1 MAQQER
7 YKGTINKL
15 NGGGDYGYIKR
26 GTITR
31 KDGSPANLTSKKD
44 VYIHSD
50 DCNVRLHL
58 GMQVTFTIVA
68 DQTRPD
74 AFRAA
79 KVREASEFP
88 VEGAVEI
95 HFDEP
100 TIDHPSVPFRWC
112 IKPEVLAYMRSNI
125 DSQWALVIVAQK
137 QRNEDLSYRW
147 WDRSKT
153 VIQAVNGAERI
164 GDGRGYFSFRSPG
177 DYDFVTYLVK
187 SSEGRSFWSRLKE
200 AVDKPGEINVWDS
213 DGDEIRTA
221 HRDLDFISGSS
232 RVIAYDHMKVSVP
245 AEVFAKPLPD
255 WVKDWLGYFQ
265 LNRPRDECSMR
276 GRIAFAFTFGVALY
290 LLFEIVKRTWI
301 LFAGIL
307 HFLFGGNPLSVWKEA
322 VASRLSARLGENL
335 LLSDEHEHM
344 MDYKGWKFLLVPI
357 FPVTAITLAATWFLN
372 PDLHIWYLRA
382 LFAVVA
388 IVIAVLLFGGVGKA
402 MRLYERHTSQ
412 QKQAAVLVRI
422 ETYAMCGG
430 DIPPKAPTNV
440 RLLWSGVKRAVCR
453 TYG

>member
-31 KDGSPANLTSKKD
+31 KDGSPANLASKKD

-50 DCNVRLHL
+50 DCNVRLDL

-95 HFDEP
+95 HFDDP

-137 QRNEDLSYRW
+137 QREDLSYRW
-147 WDRSKT
+147 YDRSKT
-153 VIQAVNGAERI
+153 VIQTVNGAERI

-187 SSEGRSFWSRLKE
+187 SGEGRSFWSRLKE

-213 DGDEIRTA
+213 DGEEIRTA
-221 HRDLDFISGSS
+221 HRELDFITGTS
-232 RVIAYDHMKVSVP
+232 RIIAYDHMKVSVP
-245 AEVFAKPLPD
+245 SEIFAKPLPD

-265 LNRPRDECSMR
+265 LNRPKDECSMR

-290 LLFEIVKRTWI
+290 LLFELSKRTWI

-307 HFLFGGNPLSVWKEA
+307 HFLFGGNPLPVWKEA
-322 VASRLSARLGENL
+322 GAPRLSARLGQNL
-335 LLSDEHEHM
+335 VLSDEHEWM
-344 MDYKGWKFLLVPI
+344 MHYKGWKLLLVPI
-357 FPVTAITLAATWFLN
+357 FPIAVISLTATWFLN
-372 PDLHIWYLRA
+372 PDLRAWYLVVLFIIITIILVA
-382 LFAVVA
+382 L
-388 IVIAVLLFGGVGKA
+388 LLGGVNKA
-402 MRLYERHTSQ
+402 IRFYERHTSL
-412 QKQAAVLVRI
+412 QKQAAVLTRI
-422 ETYAMCGG
+422 ETYAMCGRNV
-430 DIPPKAPTNV
+430 PPKAPTNV